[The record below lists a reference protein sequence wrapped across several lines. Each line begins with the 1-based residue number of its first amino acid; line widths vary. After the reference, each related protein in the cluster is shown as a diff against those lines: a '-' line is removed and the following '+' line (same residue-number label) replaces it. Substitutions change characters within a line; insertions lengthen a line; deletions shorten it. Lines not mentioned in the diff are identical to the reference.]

1 MFKRLLEYAQSNS
14 YNEALINNK
23 LLLDYDITDNKIIL
37 EDAIELASLIYPTE
51 QEKLLFLKQ
60 YLKGNEETKE
70 YTLSRK

>member
-1 MFKRLLEYAQSNS
+1 MIEYAQSNS

-60 YLKGNEETKE
+60 YLKGKEEIKE
-70 YTLSRK
+70 YILSRKQKC